1 MLGRD
6 TLWRQGDVMTDEDA
20 RKLGLVNSPDSE
32 NRVVVISHDCDLP
45 NEAEEFVEVIVGEIA
60 SSSDPKFVNARNPR
74 RLHLLFSADAD
85 QSVCLDL
92 RFSGRMLVEKRKFSK
107 FRMGDPSF
115 KLADNQKR
123 ALKQWLAA
131 RYGRP
136 AFPNAFENRL
146 RKSIGKRTVEKKIEK
161 ILEPESLN
169 LVGLFFDLGGG
180 RNGELADG
188 NPYLLSISVVYD
200 AIEGGST
207 ARKAAEKVAKDL
219 IDLFHSVYGTPE
231 TSNEIALEKCQA
243 VADTS
248 ITLADLRKV
257 DQWRLEYISLNEAP
271 AGDFVP
277 AGRIG

>member
-1 MLGRD
+1 M
-6 TLWRQGDVMTDEDA
+6 
-20 RKLGLVNSPDSE
+20 PDKE
-32 NRVVVISHDCDLP
+32 
-45 NEAEEFVEVIVGEIA
+45 
-60 SSSDPKFVNARNPR
+60 
-74 RLHLLFSADAD
+74 
-85 QSVCLDL
+85 
-92 RFSGRMLVEKRKFSK
+92 
-107 FRMGDPSF
+107 
-115 KLADNQKR
+115 KR
-123 ALKQWLAA
+123 ALKQWLAS

-161 ILEPESLN
+161 ILEPESRN
-169 LVGLFFDLGGG
+169 LVGLFFDLGEG
-180 RNGELADG
+180 RNEELATG

>member
-6 TLWRQGDVMTDEDA
+6 TLWRQGDVMTDGDA
-20 RKLGLVNSPDSE
+20 WKLDLVKSPDSG
-32 NRVVVISHDCDLP
+32 NRVIVISHDCDLP
-45 NEAEEFVEVIVGEIA
+45 NEAEEFVEVIVGTVV
-60 SSSDPKFVNARNPR
+60 SKPDPMFTSARNPR
-74 RLHLLFSADAD
+74 RLHLVFSDGTD
-85 QSVCLDL
+85 QSLCLDL
-92 RFSGRMLVEKRKFSK
+92 RFSGRKMIGKGRFSV
-107 FRMGDPSF
+107 FHGGDTRLNLPD
-115 KLADNQKR
+115 KEKR
-123 ALKQWLAA
+123 ALKQWLAS

-161 ILEPESLN
+161 ILEPESRN
-169 LVGLFFDLGGG
+169 LVGLFFDLGEG
-180 RNGELADG
+180 RNEELATG
-188 NPYLLSISVVYD
+188 NPYLLSISVVYA

>member
-123 ALKQWLAA
+123 ALKQWLAS

-161 ILEPESLN
+161 ILEPESRN
-169 LVGLFFDLGGG
+169 LVGLFFDLCEG
-180 RNGELADG
+180 RNEELATG